1 MLFQR
6 FFLSRLRNV
15 PKNLRTKGRK
25 KKERKGSEDRKKAR
39 KKKRKIE

>member
-25 KKERKGSEDRKKAR
+25 KERKASEDRKKAR